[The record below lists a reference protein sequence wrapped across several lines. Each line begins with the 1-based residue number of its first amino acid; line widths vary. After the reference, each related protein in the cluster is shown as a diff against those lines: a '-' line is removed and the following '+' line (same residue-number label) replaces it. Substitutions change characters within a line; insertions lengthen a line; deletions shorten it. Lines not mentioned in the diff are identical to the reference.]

1 MNDWKSGIYKAPTM
15 EVDAKSCEARLVE
28 GANKRSRTA
37 CNGAEC
43 SEEDKLF
50 AGRISR
56 AGCFSL
62 SYVSPH

>member
-1 MNDWKSGIYKAPTM
+1 MNNWKSGIYKAPRM
-15 EVDAKSCEARLVE
+15 EADAKSCEARLVE
-28 GANKRSRTA
+28 AASKRSCTA

-43 SEEDKLF
+43 SEEGKMF

-62 SYVSPH
+62 GYVSPH